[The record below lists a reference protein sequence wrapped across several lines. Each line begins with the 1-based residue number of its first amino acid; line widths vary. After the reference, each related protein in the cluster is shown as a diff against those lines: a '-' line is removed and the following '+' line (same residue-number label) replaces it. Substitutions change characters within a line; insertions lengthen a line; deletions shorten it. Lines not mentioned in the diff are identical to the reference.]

1 MKTKTQKTQPYHD
14 PKWLRKELLRY
25 GSLSSLCKVHR
36 FSEATVADYLSRHPE
51 VKAQVQD
58 LLQKPKFLRNSRPS
72 GGAAQMRLAAL
83 KRYKP
88 QWTINELEAQG
99 LPFYWD
105 HEWLIKE
112 FRRLR
117 SLGAVAKNYGYKPGT
132 LQRYISRQ
140 PELARKVWEARE
152 QIRKGQIPVLVNVPV
167 NLAEKMKALADST
180 QRKLLIET
188 IHREY
193 EKRKGESRS

>member
-1 MKTKTQKTQPYHD
+1 VKTKTQKTQPYHD

-58 LLQKPKFLRNSRPS
+58 LLQKPKFLQSSQPT
-72 GGAAQMRLAAL
+72 GGAAQMRLATL
-83 KRYKP
+83 KRHK
-88 QWTINELEAQG
+88 QKWTINELEAQG

-117 SLGAVAKNYGYKPGT
+117 SLGAVAKKYGYKPGT

-140 PELARKVWEARE
+140 PELARRIWAVRE
-152 QIRKGQIPVLVNVPV
+152 EMRSGQIPVLVNVPAD
-167 NLAEKMKALADST
+167 LAEKMKALADST
-180 QRKLLIET
+180 QRELLVET
-188 IHREY
+188 IHHEY
-193 EKRKGESRS
+193 EKRKRESRP

>member
-1 MKTKTQKTQPYHD
+1 VKTKTQKTQPYHD

-58 LLQKPKFLRNSRPS
+58 LLQKPRFLQNSLPT
-72 GGAAQMRLAAL
+72 GGAAQMRLATL
-83 KRYKP
+83 KRHKQ

-105 HEWLIKE
+105 HDWLIEE
-112 FRRLR
+112 FRKLR
-117 SLGAVAKNYGYKPGT
+117 SLGAIARKYGYKPGT

-140 PELARKVWEARE
+140 PELARRIWAVRE
-152 QIRKGQIPVLVNVPV
+152 QMQSEQIPVLVNTPPE
-167 NLAEKMKALADST
+167 LAERMKALVDTT
-180 QRKLLIET
+180 QRELLVKAIR
-188 IHREY
+188 HEY
-193 EKRKGESRS
+193 AKRKKESSP